1 MKSTP
6 FITESLLQRCRR
18 EQANQFQRARQSFD
32 PASLNDRKEL
42 SLLVEEAIREGE
54 NYVSIA
60 RGHAHIGLTE
70 SDLQALLGPETAIR
84 DRIDR
89 FHQA

>member
-18 EQANQFQRARQSFD
+18 EQANQFQRARQSYD
-32 PASLNDRKEL
+32 PASLHDRKEL

-54 NYVSIA
+54 NYTSIA
-60 RGHAHIGLTE
+60 RGHQDIGLTE
-70 SDLQALLGPETAIR
+70 ADLQYLIGPENAIR
-84 DRIDR
+84 ERIDR
-89 FHQA
+89 FQQI